1 VLGDPGWLSCTDLH
15 GRGSEVDEPL
25 DKPSLRTSPA
35 KLVPEA
41 FPGFVCFP
49 GVALVE
55 EVEGVEPVEMR
66 GEEGGDGLAAGGG
79 VVGKLVE
86 REWDWLGRLEE
97 VPAGVVHGMR

>member
-1 VLGDPGWLSCTDLH
+1 
-15 GRGSEVDEPL
+15 
-25 DKPSLRTSPA
+25 
-35 KLVPEA
+35 VPEA

-97 VPAGVVHGMR
+97 VPAGVVHGMG